1 MDRKKPR
8 QLSASSSKDEECLC
22 CPSSRLCT
30 CTTSTTTYP
39 SSSQSV
45 AGSTEPVDDTSMSL
59 EGDRFEESTV
69 SSSDQEVKQEKERDT
84 FWPWD
89 LLGNSCWIGK
99 GDENEEVEIFVSDD
113 EDEVADPGVGDNED
127 GDKVEEMDAREDL
140 DGLQSKCRK
149 IALEKALLEE
159 DQKWL
164 ISERIRQERELAEAK
179 DCVKAL
185 KEEIEGH
192 KEQQLRERETMK
204 RALENAK
211 VSNRVLR
218 EKMELLQETTKEN
231 QEMLRRENST
241 LRAEMHRLT
250 LALAK
255 GEEGSRRTIQSAVW
269 EHWECP
275 TCTFHNQ
282 AGNLSCDMCRCYG
295 VNI

>member
-1 MDRKKPR
+1 M
-8 QLSASSSKDEECLC
+8 S
-22 CPSSRLCT
+22 
-30 CTTSTTTYP
+30 P

-45 AGSTEPVDDTSMSL
+45 AGSTEPDVDDTSMSL
-59 EGDRFEESTV
+59 EGDRFEESTA
-69 SSSDQEVKQEKERDT
+69 SSSDQEFKQEKERDT

-89 LLGNSCWIGK
+89 LLGNSCWIAK
-99 GDENEEVEIFVSDD
+99 GDENAEVEIFVSDD

-127 GDKVEEMDAREDL
+127 GDKVEEMEGREDL
-140 DGLQSKCRK
+140 DGLKSKCRK

-164 ISERIRQERELAEAK
+164 ISERIHQERELAEAK

-231 QEMLRRENST
+231 QEMLRRENSI

-255 GEEGSRRTIQSAVW
+255 GEEGSRRVIQGTQSAVW

-282 AGNLSCDMCRCYG
+282 AGDLSCDMCRCHG
-295 VNI
+295 VNTSS